1 MAKDSGL
8 SEILPVVLIGGAA
21 WVAWSLYQSY
31 QAGLTSS
38 ATAAAPATTPASS
51 TSTQT
56 PAAPAPAASPAVVIP
71 AGFTVTPGTNNSWRG
86 TVTYNGSPTTF
97 NVILANAGNSSG
109 VVWNTAGTD
118 VTALLGAANV
128 TTLVNAFQQASTAYT
143 VAGGAP
149 APAGAATVIVAPQ
162 AVLPKKVI
170 TLPAVFNT
178 ATTGASGSGLELARL
193 GPPLSR

>member
-31 QAGLTSS
+31 QAGLTS
-38 ATAAAPATTPASS
+38 AAAAPATPASPA
-51 TSTQT
+51 STQT
-56 PAAPAPAASPAVVIP
+56 PSAPAPASSPAVVIP
-71 AGFTVTPGTNNSWRG
+71 AGFTVIPGANNSWQG

-162 AVLPKKVI
+162 AVLPQRVI
-170 TLPAVFNT
+170 LTPVLR
-178 ATTGASGSGLELARL
+178 TGIINR
-193 GPPLSR
+193 